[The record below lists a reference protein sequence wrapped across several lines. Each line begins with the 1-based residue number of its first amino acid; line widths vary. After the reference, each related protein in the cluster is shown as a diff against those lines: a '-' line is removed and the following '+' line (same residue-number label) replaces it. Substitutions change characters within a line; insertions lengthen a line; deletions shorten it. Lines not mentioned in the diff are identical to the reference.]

1 MRRVHKD
8 LSVLQHRETRQHAFT
23 LIELLVVVAIIG
35 LLIAILL
42 PSLAGAR
49 HAAKMSNCLS
59 NIRQAAIT
67 INVYAN
73 DSKGFTPRVQDPSYG
88 TVNPSFDPSQTLN
101 KTWVNLLVDRGY
113 IDWSIETNG
122 VPAMLRCPNGANL
135 DNDPTWAGHMPH
147 YGLNVFTNPA
157 QANEAAMGKKSFGGK
172 VPQFAAMDSN
182 KILLVESRQLD
193 NNRGWFSPG
202 NYNWVATNR
211 HATRGAVTAFLDS
224 RAEFKLAP
232 TAAPASDT
240 DATHP
245 FASMYFVRQ
254 LTP

>member
-8 LSVLQHRETRQHAFT
+8 LLVTHPFTSRTRAFT
-23 LIELLVVVAIIG
+23 LIELLVVIAIIG
-35 LLIAILL
+35 LLVAILL
-42 PSLAGAR
+42 PALANAR
-49 HAAKMSNCLS
+49 HAARMANCLS

-67 INVYAN
+67 LNVYAN

-88 TVNPSFDPSQTLN
+88 TVTPSFDPSQTLN

-157 QANEAAMGKKSFGGK
+157 QANEAAMGRKSFGGK
-172 VPQFAAMDSN
+172 VSQFAAMDSN
-182 KILLVESRQLD
+182 KILLVESRHLD

-202 NYNWVATNR
+202 NYNWVAVTR
-211 HATRGAVTAFLDS
+211 HQTRGAVTAFIDS
-224 RAEFKLAP
+224 HAEFKQAPAGAP
-232 TAAPASDT
+232 TSESD
-240 DATHP
+240 ARHP